1 MEGEHDQPKRN
12 INCAEDAIRERLERD
27 MAEHLA
33 KGGKVRQV
41 QGFSD
46 KKVTLSF
53 RDQNRAAWNRKMSEG
68 DR

>member
-1 MEGEHDQPKRN
+1 MTSLNAASIAQK
-12 INCAEDAIRERLERD
+12 DAIHERLERD

-33 KGGKVRQV
+33 KGGKVRQ
-41 QGFSD
+41 GFTD

-68 DR
+68 NK

>member
-1 MEGEHDQPKRN
+1 
-12 INCAEDAIRERLERD
+12 

-33 KGGKVRQV
+33 KGGKVRQ
-41 QGFSD
+41 GFTD

-68 DR
+68 NK

>member
-1 MEGEHDQPKRN
+1 
-12 INCAEDAIRERLERD
+12 

>member
-1 MEGEHDQPKRN
+1 MTSLNAASIAQK
-12 INCAEDAIRERLERD
+12 DAIRERLERD

-41 QGFSD
+41 QGFTD

-53 RDQNRAAWNRKMSEG
+53 RDQNRAAWNRKMAEG
-68 DR
+68 DK